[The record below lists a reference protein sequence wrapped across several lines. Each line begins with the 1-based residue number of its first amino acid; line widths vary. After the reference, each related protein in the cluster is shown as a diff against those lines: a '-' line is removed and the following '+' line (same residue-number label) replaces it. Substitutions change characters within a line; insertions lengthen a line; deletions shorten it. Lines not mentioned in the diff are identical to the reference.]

1 MFIFVKANFGF
12 IKIIKDTLNV
22 HCFDLKPLLHA
33 RDS

>member
-12 IKIIKDTLNV
+12 IKIKDTLNV